1 VQNVTD
7 PDVLQ
12 ILHQIACDVQAAK
25 AALAEI
31 KALVQP
37 KAKKPAQ
44 PTTKLDDGAW
54 LAQLCTAP
62 AYQGIDVMKEW
73 EKAKMWCSANNRQPT
88 RRFFINWLNKIERP
102 MQVQATKKDLPPVM
116 YRKVE
121 VPKQG
126 EAPPPEVAKALS
138 RLLGKD
144 FSFGGKA

>member
-1 VQNVTD
+1 MQNVTD

-12 ILHQIACDVQAAK
+12 ILHQIACD
-25 AALAEI
+25 LAEI

-44 PTTKLDDGAW
+44 PKKAELSDSEW
-54 LAQLCTAP
+54 LQSLCASA
-62 AYQGIDVMKEW
+62 AYRGVNVMREY
-73 EKAKMWCSANNRQPT
+73 EKMKVWCSENKAVPT
-88 RRFFINWLNKIERP
+88 RKRFINWLNRADRSMDVQVKIQP
-102 MQVQATKKDLPPVM
+102 PAPPV
-116 YRKVE
+116 YYKKVE
-121 VPKQG
+121 PAPKQG